1 MKPHRFTVGSLVW
14 ATVQGFP
21 AWPAMVDDDPDTGS
35 FFWTGVKEDGEW
47 ELRPS
52 HYHVVFFDQRA
63 VSRAWVLDG
72 KMTSFSG
79 LAASMKDIR
88 SNARLMKAVQLA
100 EDALKEDLVTRRARH
115 CLAARFKG
123 PWGPVWPDWM
133 EQQRLNAGKKEKEL
147 VNNQRQPM
155 RLDSVSS
162 SESESDTSMEEED
175 DQEEREEE
183 VHMKD
188 LLGNEEDD
196 VEEAASQLMPADV
209 VEELVGESDTAA
221 EVRREVSRPGS
232 GLAKLWEDESLFT
245 QELSQEQTEKQQRQP
260 QTKGP
265 CESGQQVVTLEE
277 EVIVQEVETLQ
288 EVGTVTPAADGSSVM
303 ETSFHSEV
311 SEDCS
316 PSQELQVLY
325 FNIPGR

>member
-1 MKPHRFTVGSLVW
+1 MGSLVW

-72 KMTSFSG
+72 KITSFSG
-79 LAASMKDIR
+79 LAASMKDTR
-88 SNARLMKAVQLA
+88 NNARLVKAVQLA

-133 EQQRLNAGKKEKEL
+133 EQQRSNAGNREKEL

-162 SESESDTSMEEED
+162 SESMED
-175 DQEEREEE
+175 DQEEREEEE

-188 LLGNEEDD
+188 LLGNEVDD
-196 VEEAASQLMPADV
+196 VEEAASQMMPSDV

-221 EVRREVSRPGS
+221 EVSRPGS
-232 GLAKLWEDESLFT
+232 GLAKLWEDGSLFT
-245 QELSQEQTEKQQRQP
+245 QELSQEQTERQQRQL

-265 CESGQQVVTLEE
+265 CESDQQVVTLEE
-277 EVIVQEVETLQ
+277 EMNVRNVTSAED
-288 EVGTVTPAADGSSVM
+288 GTSVR

-325 FNIPGR
+325 FYIPGR

>member
-1 MKPHRFTVGSLVW
+1 
-14 ATVQGFP
+14 
-21 AWPAMVDDDPDTGS
+21 
-35 FFWTGVKEDGEW
+35 
-47 ELRPS
+47 
-52 HYHVVFFDQRA
+52 
-63 VSRAWVLDG
+63 
-72 KMTSFSG
+72 
-79 LAASMKDIR
+79 
-88 SNARLMKAVQLA
+88 
-100 EDALKEDLVTRRARH
+100 
-115 CLAARFKG
+115 
-123 PWGPVWPDWM
+123 
-133 EQQRLNAGKKEKEL
+133 
-147 VNNQRQPM
+147 M

-196 VEEAASQLMPADV
+196 VEEAASQLMPVDV

-232 GLAKLWEDESLFT
+232 GLAKLWEDGSLFT

-277 EVIVQEVETLQ
+277 EMIVQEVETLQ
-288 EVGTVTPAADGSSVM
+288 EVGTVTPAEDGSSVM

-316 PSQELQVLY
+316 PSQELQVFY